1 MITHNAITHNK
12 EFYHLQEPSGNL
24 RSKCDIPAGKA
35 RRDHQPQLLPA
46 VEKKMEI
53 QGKEAASL
61 GPQSWLVA
69 GMKWQSHLL
78 YEVIRLHM
86 NT

>member
-24 RSKCDIPAGKA
+24 RSKCDIPAGQA
-35 RRDHQPQLLPA
+35 LGDYQPQPLPA
-46 VEKKMEI
+46 VEEKMEI

-61 GPQSWLVA
+61 GPQ
-69 GMKWQSHLL
+69 
-78 YEVIRLHM
+78 
-86 NT
+86 T